1 MPARTLNDF
10 FAGFFYTGIRARQEV
25 GMVITCKGQ
34 WNGDMKKIKVEGG
47 REKEKEIIIRHE
59 VVSSKWETWNHD
71 NFLRDWNKNDSV

>member
-10 FAGFFYTGIRARQEV
+10 FAGFFYAGIRARQEV

-47 REKEKEIIIRHE
+47 REKEKEVVIRHE

-71 NFLRDWNKNDSV
+71 NFLRDGNKNYSV